1 MSRALLILTTLA
13 DRAKASN
20 WIAKAPAGTRVEFKA
35 PKRTL
40 PQNDRLHAMLTE
52 LAEQVTWH
60 GQKMSVDDWKLVFMD
75 GLNREL
81 RIVPNLEGNGF
92 VNIGRST
99 SKLGKEEFS
108 DLMALIEAFGA
119 KHDVK
124 FSDDR
129 RGPSTAASPAGG
141 MSSSSPVP
149 PAINLGK
156 E

>member
-1 MSRALLILTTLA
+1 MSRALLILTTPA

-52 LAEQVTWH
+52 LADQLVWH
-60 GQKMSVDDWKLVFMD
+60 GQKLSVDDWKLVFMD

-81 RIVPNLEGNGF
+81 RIVPNLDGNGF
-92 VNIGRST
+92 VNLGRST
-99 SKLGKEEFS
+99 SKLGKDEFS
-108 DLMALIEAFGA
+108 ELIELVSSFAA

-124 FSDDR
+124 FSDDAQASSNARQAGADFLPVAAPATNQER
-129 RGPSTAASPAGG
+129 R
-141 MSSSSPVP
+141 
-149 PAINLGK
+149 
-156 E
+156 